1 MKREDHLSIKMS
13 NTDKEI
19 IHALEIIVE
28 GVAKSFGK
36 NCEVVL
42 HSLEDIRNSVIK
54 IENGHVT
61 GRKIGS
67 PLTDF
72 AIELLKE
79 AESSGKNVTD
89 IYFSKLDDGRLLKSV
104 TTLIRNTEGK
114 PIGLLCINIDL
125 SAPFVDV
132 LKELLPSNNEL
143 ANGKTLEHFPATTK
157 ELIHN
162 MLGTVMVDVN
172 LRSEIPVPEKGRA
185 IVAELYKKGI
195 FNVKGALDLVAKEIG
210 VSRYT
215 VYNYIREAKANHE
228 TSG

>member
-1 MKREDHLSIKMS
+1 MKRDNHPAIKMS
-13 NTDKEI
+13 STDKGI
-19 IHALEIIVE
+19 VHALETIVE

-54 IENGHVT
+54 IENGHIT

-72 AIELLKE
+72 AVELLKE
-79 AESSGKNVTD
+79 AESSGKDVTD
-89 IYFSKLDDGRLLKSV
+89 IYYSKLDDGRVLKSV
-104 TTLIRNTEGK
+104 TILIRNAEGK
-114 PIGLLCINIDL
+114 PIGMLCINIDL

-132 LKELLPSNNEL
+132 LREFLPSNAEL
-143 ANGKTLEHFPATTK
+143 ANGKTLEHFPTSTR

-215 VYNYIREAKANHE
+215 VYNYIREAKANSE
-228 TSG
+228 PGG